1 MTLKVPG
8 YTPKKRNSGTR
19 KRQAI
24 ILISTEGKNQTE
36 TNYFNGFSNRKVHIH
51 FATGRFTDPVNMVKK
66 LSSEMINKGFN
77 RELGDK
83 AFCLI
88 DADVSPSKNQEIAEA
103 DKIARQR
110 GIELI
115 VSAPCFELWFL
126 CHYSFSMKQYGS
138 NDELIADLMK
148 NKEFSDYKKNC
159 TGLYDKLLPWLDKAI
174 NNAKRLEVEL
184 IKLGKT
190 KHTVDF
196 SPSTEAYHV
205 VETIK
210 QIEKSNSES

>member
-1 MTLKVPG
+1 
-8 YTPKKRNSGTR
+8 
-19 KRQAI
+19 
-24 ILISTEGKNQTE
+24 
-36 TNYFNGFSNRKVHIH
+36 
-51 FATGRFTDPVNMVKK
+51 
-66 LSSEMINKGFN
+66 
-77 RELGDK
+77 
-83 AFCLI
+83 
-88 DADVSPSKNQEIAEA
+88 
-103 DKIARQR
+103 
-110 GIELI
+110 
-115 VSAPCFELWFL
+115 
-126 CHYSFSMKQYGS
+126 MKQYGS